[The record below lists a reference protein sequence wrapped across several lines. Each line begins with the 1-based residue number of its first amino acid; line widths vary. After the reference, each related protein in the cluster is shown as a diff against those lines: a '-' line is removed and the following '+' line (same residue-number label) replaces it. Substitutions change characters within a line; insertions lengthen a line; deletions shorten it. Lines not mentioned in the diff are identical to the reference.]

1 MGQRGRKA
9 GATNRK
15 RGGSTG
21 LAAATFPRS
30 VAWRVDQDYAERLSG
45 DERRWLA
52 EFNDSYYGADFRGV
66 PEGRWS
72 TSERREVYRAKN
84 AANRDLMTVDIPT
97 HGLDFPEETV
107 EFDELPLSDDGP
119 LEDPRYKTA
128 REAYR
133 KDPSPANRVRL
144 NQARRR

>member
-52 EFNDSYYGADFRGV
+52 EFNDAYYGADFRGV
-66 PEGRWS
+66 AEEPWTTEA
-72 TSERREVYRAKN
+72 RRVVYRAKN
-84 AANRDLMTVDIPT
+84 AANRDLMTVDIPH
-97 HGLDFPEETV
+97 HGVDFPEELV
-107 EFDELPLSDDGP
+107 ELEDLPVADDGP
-119 LEDPRYKTA
+119 LDTERYKTA

>member
-1 MGQRGRKA
+1 MGERGRKA

-30 VAWRVDQDYAERLSG
+30 VAWRVDQDYAERLSV

-52 EFNDSYYGADFRGV
+52 EFNDAYYGADFRGV
-66 PEGRWS
+66 AEEPWTTEA
-72 TSERREVYRAKN
+72 RRVVYRAKN
-84 AANRDLMTVDIPT
+84 AANRDLMTVDIPH
-97 HGLDFPEETV
+97 HGVDFPEELV
-107 EFDELPLSDDGP
+107 EIDEVPLDDGP
-119 LEDPRYKTA
+119 LDTERYKTA

-133 KDPSPANRVRL
+133 LDPSPANRVRL

>member
-1 MGQRGRKA
+1 VGQRGRKA

-30 VAWRVDQDYAERLSG
+30 VAWRVDQDYADRLNP
-45 DERRWLA
+45 DERGWLA
-52 EFNDSYYGADFRGV
+52 EFNDAFYGADFRGV

-72 TSERREVYRAKN
+72 TDERREVYRAKN
-84 AANRDLMTVDIPT
+84 AANRDLMTVDIPH
-97 HGLDFPEETV
+97 HGVDFPEELV
-107 EFDELPLSDDGP
+107 ELDDVPLDDGP
-119 LEDPRYKTA
+119 LENPRYKTA
-128 REAYR
+128 RDAYR

>member
-30 VAWRVDQDYAERLSG
+30 VSWRVDQDYADRLSS

-52 EFNDSYYGADFRGV
+52 EFNDAYYGADFRNV
-66 PEGRWS
+66 AEEPWTTEA
-72 TSERREVYRAKN
+72 RRVVYRAKN
-84 AANRDLMTVDIPT
+84 AANRDLMTTDIPH
-97 HGLDFPEETV
+97 HGVDFPEELV
-107 EFDELPLSDDGP
+107 ELDEAPLDDGP
-119 LEDPRYKTA
+119 LDTERYKVA

-133 KDPSPANRVRL
+133 LDPSPANRVRL